1 MSTTFMKM
9 PPALRLERVGDLP
22 ARQHI
27 VPAAICGA
35 SNGCSNSHFG
45 PSGCHIVM
53 AGLVP
58 AIHRGTVL
66 RGWPEQVWP

>member
-1 MSTTFMKM
+1 MKTM
-9 PPALRLERVGDLP
+9 DGNEG
-22 ARQHI
+22 
-27 VPAAICGA
+27 
-35 SNGCSNSHFG
+35 SNSHFG

-66 RGWPEQVWP
+66 RGWPEQVRP

>member
-1 MSTTFMKM
+1 MQSS
-9 PPALRLERVGDLP
+9 PERLDALPGG
-22 ARQHI
+22 I
-27 VPAAICGA
+27 IAAVTP
-35 SNGCSNSHFG
+35 NGNHPRAKQAPRSSNSHFG

-66 RGWPEQVWP
+66 RGWPEQVRP

>member
-1 MSTTFMKM
+1 MASSAKGFILPEIALTRPDPSSST
-9 PPALRLERVGDLP
+9 
-22 ARQHI
+22 
-27 VPAAICGA
+27 
-35 SNGCSNSHFG
+35 SNSHFG

-66 RGWPEQVWP
+66 RGWPELIPGTRVRGRP